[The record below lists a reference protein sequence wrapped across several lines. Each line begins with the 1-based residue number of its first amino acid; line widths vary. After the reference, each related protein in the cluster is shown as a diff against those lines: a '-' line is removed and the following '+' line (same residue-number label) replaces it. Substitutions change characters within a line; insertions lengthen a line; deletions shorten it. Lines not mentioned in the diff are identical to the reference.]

1 MGWHQNWSYFI
12 GCYLATRLARWRH
25 LRRNLAS
32 RWHKI
37 QEVIFLSDFQYFF
50 LSDMYLIHNQNQI
63 HFLWSSDKATVMG
76 GINLFTIFF
85 SVYVFCWYISCLLFP
100 FVTFPPP
107 RFWQDL
113 HLQPFLVWKQDSHIL
128 EKYFLW
134 VYILTNKFYGLY
146 ILTNL
151 FSNLK
156 LLALALSLYLN
167 NIFAVC
173 TIESYENFCIFLYII
188 LHSPSKCLRS

>member
-1 MGWHQNWSYFI
+1 
-12 GCYLATRLARWRH
+12 
-25 LRRNLAS
+25 
-32 RWHKI
+32 
-37 QEVIFLSDFQYFF
+37 
-50 LSDMYLIHNQNQI
+50 MYLFHNQNQV
-63 HFLWSSDKATVMG
+63 HFLWSSSKAIVMG

-156 LLALALSLYLN
+156 ILALALSLYLN

-173 TIESYENFCIFLYII
+173 TIESYENFCIFCIFFSIVHLNVLDHNY
-188 LHSPSKCLRS
+188 HTSRTMSSKRWSMASPFIMNPSLGSALGNPSLRHIDSVKSNSSL